1 MNFSNEDATSSTCF
15 YKIKKPYFYS
25 SSHSLYLYGFFI
37 YSRLLC
43 GGLCAFENT
52 PKSGTHLSV
61 LALYHITFFSRCH
74 FSQVANSYPT
84 LPGRRL
90 QGWLFRFPIVSAA
103 DSALRLR
110 PRASPHQV
118 PHTCTST
125 ILTTATSQ
133 HPTNP
138 TQPTS
143 ILRSPLAAQQNEES
157 FPSEPPQQHL
167 PPADSTPAKHRR
179 IPTGLQSAAKLR
191 KSRHVPDS
199 PGIIPPPRPLFL
211 LL

>member
-1 MNFSNEDATSSTCF
+1 MA
-15 YKIKKPYFYS
+15 KPQPSYRTILHFAVVVI
-25 SSHSLYLYGFFI
+25 LAK
-37 YSRLLC
+37 LL
-43 GGLCAFENT
+43 T
-52 PKSGTHLSV
+52 V
-61 LALYHITFFSRCH
+61 
-74 FSQVANSYPT
+74 T
-84 LPGRRL
+84 LPCLAVGCRV
-90 QGWLFRFPIVSAA
+90 GCCFPIVSAA

-118 PHTCTST
+118 PHTCT

-143 ILRSPLAAQQNEES
+143 IPRSPLAAQQNEES
-157 FPSEPPQQHL
+157 FPGEPPQQHL

-199 PGIIPPPRPLFL
+199 PGIIPAPRPLFL